1 MDDAAKAKAR
11 ETRRRN
17 KELRDRHWREQLETE
32 RATRAALRRI
42 VANPEASPEQV
53 LEAIKRLEKNGNY

>member
-1 MDDAAKAKAR
+1 MDDATKTKAR

-17 KELRDRHWREQLETE
+17 KELRDQRWKEQLEAE

-53 LEAIKRLEKNGNY
+53 LEALKMLEKIGNY